1 MYSILVVDDEPIS
14 ADGIAHCLREYD
26 SEEWEILCAYSP
38 HHALEKAENRI
49 DILLTDITMPNIDG
63 YELYN
68 RILNKWPRCK
78 VIYFT
83 GNISLHYAQR
93 AIRNKGVVDY
103 ILKTE
108 TESVIIKA
116 VSSAIVMLED
126 EIKGIAFQNNM
137 IEQIKMALPVLRKE
151 YLSGLLLA
159 RDQTWNRERKFI
171 QLEISLDANREIFLI
186 YGKVEA
192 SDDSAGRSFE
202 LITMDAVMQM
212 TMSDA
217 FSWNSVQLESN
228 SFVYF
233 IQPKDFIEKNKRDK
247 ISYILLPYIEL
258 VQESMKRISVDISI
272 IMDREMCGW
281 DDAPSHYRML
291 IDEFGN
297 KMPIPN
303 ALFIYNNTGSGRG
316 ETRLP
321 EKISTL
327 GQFIE
332 QGKARD
338 ARDLLRELL
347 KENAHEKVNRIKS
360 YAALVSLF
368 AKFVVTKEDIPPGLC
383 FPSLEEEGF
392 DIKTEN
398 AFLQLLSFLT
408 DKSPTQNKS
417 ASLLVEEINRYVD
430 EELGKNLS
438 MSMVAEHFNFSSA
451 YFSRLYKHITGE
463 NFVKY
468 VLKRKLTR
476 GMELLQDENLKINDI
491 ARIVGYWSPSYF
503 IREFR
508 KMYGIT
514 PAEYRRVNNRS
525 AFNKS

>member
-1 MYSILVVDDEPIS
+1 VVDDEPIS

-38 HHALEKAENRI
+38 NHALEKAENRI
-49 DILLTDITMPNIDG
+49 DILLTDIIMPNIDG

-83 GNISLHYAQR
+83 GNISLNYAQK

-116 VSSAIVMLED
+116 VSSAVAMLED
-126 EIKGIAFQNNM
+126 EIKGIEFQNNM
-137 IEQIKMALPVLRKE
+137 MGQIKMALPALRKE
-151 YLSGLLLA
+151 YLSGLLLL
-159 RDQTWNRERKFI
+159 RDQLWNRERKFF
-171 QLEISLDANREIFLI
+171 QLEIGLDANREVFLV
-186 YGKVEA
+186 YGRMEN

-217 FSWNSVQLESN
+217 FTWNSVQLESN

-233 IQPKDFIEKNKRDK
+233 IQSRGVLEKNKKEK
-247 ISYILLPYIEL
+247 ISHVLLPYIEL
-258 VQESMKRISVDISI
+258 VQESMKRISVDVSI
-272 IMDREMCGW
+272 IMDRETCEW

-291 IDEFGN
+291 LDEFEN
-297 KMPIPN
+297 KMSIPN
-303 ALFIYNNTGSGRG
+303 ALFIYNHIDSSGK

-321 EKISTL
+321 EKIAVL
-327 GQFIE
+327 GRMIE
-332 QGKARD
+332 RGDDKD
-338 ARDLLRELL
+338 ARDLLWELL
-347 KENAHEKVNRIKS
+347 KENAHERAGRVKA

-368 AKFVVTKEDIPPGLC
+368 AKFVSAKEDIPPDLY
-383 FPSLEEEGF
+383 FPPLENQEEEGF
-392 DIKTEN
+392 GVKTAN
-398 AFLQLLSFLT
+398 AFLNLLSFLT
-408 DKSPTQNKS
+408 NKNPAQNKT
-417 ASLLVEEINRYVD
+417 ANRLVEEINRYVD

-451 YFSRLYKHITGE
+451 YFSKLYKHITGE

-468 VLKRKLTR
+468 VLKRKLLR
-476 GMELLQDENLKINDI
+476 GVELLQDENLKINDI
-491 ARIVGYWSPSYF
+491 ARMVGYWSPSYF

-514 PAEYRRVNNRS
+514 PAEYRRVKNRS
-525 AFNKS
+525 VCNKP